1 MAIDWT
7 ASMQQTFEF
16 YKVDPAT
23 WTNTEKLDQ
32 VISCQITLDDE
43 SETLGSA
50 SIEATEILDE
60 CYIRP
65 YLICNQNGVRY
76 EYPLGTYIVQTPEE
90 SHNSGLVKVTM
101 DAYTPLL
108 ELKDNPPPHGYTAMR
123 GWNTLDTVSDLI
135 AENCRAPVVR
145 VNSDKTVEADTVSD
159 FANDSWLSFLTSLL
173 ATAEYKFALD
183 DMGRILFRANQD
195 QGAIKPIWTYDD
207 GNSSILYPDVRVS
220 RDLYGVPNVVE
231 VLYSSDNGSVFS
243 RVENNDIDSPI
254 SIPRRGR
261 RVVYRESN
269 PDALS
274 NPSLD
279 QLNNYAENLLR
290 DLSSLEYTVS
300 YTHGFCPVRVGDAV
314 WINYERAGLTDI
326 RAVVTAQQI
335 TCRPGC
341 AVSET
346 AKFTKKLWR

>member
-16 YKVDPAT
+16 YKVDPNT

-32 VISCQITLDDE
+32 VKSCQITWSDDN
-43 SETLGSA
+43 ETLGSA

-60 CYIRP
+60 CYIRV

-76 EYPLGTYIVQTPEE
+76 EFPLGTFIVQTPEE
-90 SHNSGLVKVTM
+90 NHKSGLVSVTL

-108 ELKDNPPPHGYTAMR
+108 ELKDNVPPLGYTAMYN
-123 GWNTLDTVSDLI
+123 WKVLDTVSDLV

-145 VNSDKTVEADTVSD
+145 VNSDARIAIDTVSD
-159 FANDSWLSFLTSLL
+159 FGNDTWLSFLSDLL
-173 ATAEYKFALD
+173 ASVEYKFGLD
-183 DMGRILFRANQD
+183 EMGRILFRANQKD
-195 QGAIKPIWTYDD
+195 TAIKPIWTYDD
-207 GNSSILYPDVRVS
+207 SNSSILYPDIRVT

-231 VLYSSDNGSVFS
+231 VLYSNDAGSVFA
-243 RVENNDIDSPI
+243 RVENNDLDSPV

-261 RVVYRESN
+261 VVVHRENN
-269 PDALS
+269 PSTLS
-274 NPSLD
+274 NPSPA
-279 QLNNYAENLLR
+279 QVQNYAENLLEE
-290 DLSSLEYTVS
+290 LSSLEYSIS
-300 YTHGFCPVRVGDAV
+300 YTHGYCPVRVGDAV

-326 RAVVTAQQI
+326 RAVVTDQQI